1 MKIKGGFKMS
11 AAQPIRNYA
20 DVRKIKNYLLE
31 RGEYRDYML
40 LSVCL
45 NSALRICDVI
55 DLKWTDILNNDKSFK
70 KHINL
75 IEKKTGKTSSVLINK
90 NMRNDI
96 SIYISKVGIKS
107 KYLFPSKKGG
117 YISRF
122 RAFQIINNVGL
133 NVGLGYSISCHSL
146 RKTFGYHAWKKGT
159 PPALIMNI
167 YNHSSYEITKR
178 YLGIVQ
184 EDKDEVYS
192 GVEL

>member
-1 MKIKGGFKMS
+1 MS